1 MANFQ
6 GIIRKSASNALTQFE
21 KLGYHSQNFA
31 NMNTTAYKGVTF
43 EQIMT
48 VEGYTKGCLRTNT
61 AQGGI
66 QRSQNPLDVAIN
78 GTGYIPITSVEG
90 NIYYTRD
97 GHFTTDKEG
106 YIKTLSGDMVGA
118 GIKIDPNS
126 ARIEI
131 KNNGDVYTYKTKT
144 AAAEYQ
150 GTIPLVTFNNPEGL
164 KEVGGNRYITTEESG
179 EPMLEKDTKK
189 IAQYSTERSNVDMF
203 REVTDVLRVNAQ
215 MTAQTKLIQ
224 AIDSL
229 YEKSI
234 QIGS

>member
-31 NMNTTAYKGVTF
+31 NMNTTGYKSVSF
-43 EQIMT
+43 EEIMT
-48 VEGYTKGCLRTNT
+48 VEGYTRGCLRTNT

-66 QRSQNPLDVAIN
+66 QRTENPLDVAIN
-78 GTGYIPITSVEG
+78 GAGYIPITSPEG

-106 YIKTLSGDMVGA
+106 YIKTLSGDIVGA
-118 GIKIDPNS
+118 GIQIDPNS

-144 AAAEYQ
+144 SEGEYK
-150 GTIPLVTFNNPEGL
+150 GTIPVVTFNNPEGL
-164 KEVGGNRYITTEESG
+164 KEVGGNRYITTEDSG
-179 EPMLEKDTKK
+179 EATLEKDTKK
-189 IAQYSTERSNVDMF
+189 IAQYGTERSNVDMF

>member
-6 GIIRKSASNALTQFE
+6 GIIRKSASSALTQFE

-31 NMNTTAYKGVTF
+31 NMNTTAYKGVSF
-43 EQIMT
+43 EEVMT
-48 VEGYTKGCLRTNT
+48 TEGYMQGCLRTNT

-66 QRSQNPLDVAIN
+66 QRTQNPLDIAID
-78 GTGYIPITSVEG
+78 GAGYIPITSAEG

-106 YIKTLSGDMVGA
+106 YIKTLTGDMVGA
-118 GIKIDPNS
+118 GIQIDPNS

-131 KNNGDVYTYKTKT
+131 KKNGDVYTYKTKT
-144 AAAEYQ
+144 ATPEYK
-150 GTIPLVTFNNPEGL
+150 GTIPLVTFNNPESL
-164 KEVGGNRYITTEESG
+164 KEVGGNKYITTEDSG

-203 REVTDVLRVNAQ
+203 REVTEVLRVNAQ

>member
-6 GIIRKSASNALTQFE
+6 GIIRKSASSALTQFE

-31 NMNTTAYKGVTF
+31 NMNTTGYKAVSF
-43 EQIMT
+43 EEVMT
-48 VEGYTKGCLRTNT
+48 TEGYMQGCIRTNT

-66 QRSQNPLDVAIN
+66 QRTQNPLDVAIN
-78 GTGYIPITSVEG
+78 GAGYIPVTSAEG

-106 YIKTLSGDMVGA
+106 YIKTLTGDMVGA
-118 GIKIDPNS
+118 GIQIDPNS

-144 AAAEYQ
+144 SEGVYQ
-150 GTIPLVTFNNPEGL
+150 GTIPVVTFNNPEAL
-164 KEVGGNRYITTEESG
+164 KEVGGNKYITTEESG
-179 EPMLEKDTKK
+179 EATLEKDTKK
-189 IAQYSTERSNVDMF
+189 IAQYGTERSNVDMF